1 MLTIKLPLT
10 REQFEANLNFIHQSV
25 RKALLPAEA
34 HEAITGVLNDLLAG
48 IQPNE
53 EPVKAEAP
61 PKPIQKIKAK
71 EREKAKQQHPKNP

>member
-1 MLTIKLPLT
+1 MLTIKLPFT
-10 REQFEANLNFIHQSV
+10 REQVIKNFEFINQCT
-25 RKALLPAEA
+25 RQALLPAES
-34 HEAITGVLNDLLAG
+34 HETVAAILNDLLAA
-48 IQPNE
+48 IQPD